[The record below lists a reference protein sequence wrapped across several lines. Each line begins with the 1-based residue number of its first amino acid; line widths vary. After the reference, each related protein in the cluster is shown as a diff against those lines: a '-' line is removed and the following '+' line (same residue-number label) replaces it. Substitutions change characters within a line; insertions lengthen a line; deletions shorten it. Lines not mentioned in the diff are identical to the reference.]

1 MLPKHKPRVMLLIWV
16 ALLGAPLAWSLSL
29 GTMFWL
35 THPVCQG
42 MTHAAILIAGATC
55 ALLAAAAGFLARYM
69 LGYAGQTATMTQS
82 GPFLLRIAVG
92 ASAIFT
98 LVIVLSLVPLALLT
112 PCPV

>member
-1 MLPKHKPRVMLLIWV
+1 MLSVTKPRVLLLLWV

-35 THPVCQG
+35 THPVCRG
-42 MTHAAILIAGATC
+42 MTHAAILIAGVIC
-55 ALLAAAAGFLARYM
+55 ALLAVGAGVLARY
-69 LGYAGQTATMTQS
+69 LLHGAGETAAMPDS
-82 GPFLLRIAVG
+82 GPFLLRMAMG

-98 LVIVLSLVPLALLT
+98 LVIVLSLVPLAMLT

>member
-1 MLPKHKPRVMLLIWV
+1 MPLTSKPRVLLLVWSAI
-16 ALLGAPLAWSLSL
+16 LGAPLAWSLSL

-42 MTHAAILIAGATC
+42 MTHSAILIAGIIC
-55 ALLAAAAGFLARYM
+55 ALLAAGAGILACLM
-69 LGYAGQTATMTQS
+69 LRHAGNSEAMPDS
-82 GPFLLRIAVG
+82 GPFLLRMAVG

-98 LVIVLSLVPLALLT
+98 LVIVLSLVPLGLLT